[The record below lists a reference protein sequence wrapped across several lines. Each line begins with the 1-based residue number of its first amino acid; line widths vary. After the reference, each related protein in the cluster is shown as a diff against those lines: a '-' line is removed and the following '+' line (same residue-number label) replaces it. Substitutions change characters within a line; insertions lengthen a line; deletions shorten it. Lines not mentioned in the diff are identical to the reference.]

1 MIAKTFSSGNVT
13 VNIHDVCFS
22 DRAVAEKCAGRALSD
37 YYKRRISEKAISV
50 NRKIPALDAGNGATV

>member
-22 DRAVAEKCAGRALSD
+22 DRTAAEKCAGRLCPTTTSA
-37 YYKRRISEKAISV
+37 V
-50 NRKIPALDAGNGATV
+50 